1 MDGPC
6 QATALGTLIAAVRPG
21 QTAARVSLTAPTRVT
36 RRLYPVHAVLG
47 ACFDVVLATWPL
59 RRVPSWDRT
68 VARFVAFLRAVNLGE
83 RRVAMATARGVL
95 EELGYDQVGSYANSG
110 NLLFSVTGNAPDH
123 EAAIRSALEEVF
135 GFELTTF
142 VRTARQV
149 NALATDKPFGVI
161 APGHTHFALLPLIWL
176 TATEKKAVEALS
188 NDHDEVVVRG
198 RDVHWL
204 IRSRSPETTLGP
216 RQWRQALPDN
226 PTTARN
232 AKMLEAG
239 GETLTSLSNHRYLIA
254 PCADSFPLLMRR
266 KTVVRPAVPEC
277 PQVGC
282 EQCCLGVDV

>member
-1 MDGPC
+1 VISAGGISLCLSTGAVYRCFKGKDEVAGSAQCASSATPRCRRSRTATKARPSTTSSDDSMDGPC

-83 RRVAMATARGVL
+83 RRVATATARGVL

-110 NLLFSVTGNAPDH
+110 NLLFSATGNAPDH

-149 NALATDKPFGVI
+149 NALGHRQAVRRHRPRPHAFRA
-161 APGHTHFALLPLIWL
+161 APPDLAHGHGEEGGRGALERPR
-176 TATEKKAVEALS
+176 
-188 NDHDEVVVRG
+188 RG
-198 RDVHWL
+198 RGSG
-204 IRSRSPETTLGP
+204 SRRALAHPLEVTP
-216 RQWRQALPDN
+216 R
-226 PTTARN
+226 
-232 AKMLEAG
+232 
-239 GETLTSLSNHRYLIA
+239 
-254 PCADSFPLLMRR
+254 RR
-266 KTVVRPAVPEC
+266 
-277 PQVGC
+277 
-282 EQCCLGVDV
+282 